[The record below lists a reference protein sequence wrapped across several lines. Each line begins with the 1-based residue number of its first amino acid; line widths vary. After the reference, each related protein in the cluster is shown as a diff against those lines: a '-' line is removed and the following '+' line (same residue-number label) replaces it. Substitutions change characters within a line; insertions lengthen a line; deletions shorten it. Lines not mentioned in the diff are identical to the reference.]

1 MPLGA
6 WVEPV
11 DAVPKFTERLH
22 GRGGDLVRFAGLG
35 SPGGPAVLRHRG
47 RGDVRLLALD
57 DDLAEWAEPTR
68 GKGDADLPFR
78 LPGARRLPGA
88 GPRQLGH
95 RGGGGGRGPEAGDGR
110 AAWGRGTLLSP
121 RPGPG
126 GTRIA
131 ACVPQAELVVS
142 GT

>member
-6 WVEPV
+6 WAEPV
-11 DAVPKFTERLH
+11 DAVPKFTGRIH

-57 DDLAEWAEPTR
+57 DDLAEWAEPAR

-78 LPGARRLPGA
+78 LPRARRLPGE

-95 RGGGGGRGPEAGDGR
+95 RGRGGGRGPGGGSR
-110 AAWGRGTLLSP
+110 ARGVREGHTPVS

-131 ACVPQAELVVS
+131 ACAPQAELVVS